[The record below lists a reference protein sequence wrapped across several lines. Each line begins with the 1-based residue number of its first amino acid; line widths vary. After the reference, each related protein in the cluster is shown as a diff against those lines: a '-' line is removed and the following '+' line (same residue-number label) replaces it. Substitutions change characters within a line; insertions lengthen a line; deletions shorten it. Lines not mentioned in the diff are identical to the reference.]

1 MTPIQPCLPR
11 HLARRVAAM
20 LLALAFAASLA
31 SVALSAA
38 GTPHSSSGSR
48 KQPVDPAVR
57 AVLERMEQA
66 QSQVTS
72 FKAKVTETRRLAVL
86 EKPEIL
92 RGEFAFESPG
102 KMRWDYREP
111 EQRTYVLAEGHV
123 IGWIPSQNRVE
134 KMDVQRREARLRR
147 MFAIGQGA
155 DALLKDFAIT
165 LAASSAVPQSDE
177 LVLVPESRRLRKRV
191 SEIRM
196 WVDRGNNL
204 PKQIKLVTG
213 EGDSVEFALSS
224 VQVNP
229 KLAADAFTVTIPKGA
244 KEVRGISGLSI
255 FGNAAEETEAAE
267 DRM

>member
-1 MTPIQPCLPR
+1 MTPTRPCPDRPR
-11 HLARRVAAM
+11 RQRAAAA
-20 LLALAFAASLA
+20 LLALGTVAALAGIAF
-31 SVALSAA
+31 SAPA
-38 GTPHSSSGSR
+38 SGS
-48 KQPVDPAVR
+48 KKPPVDPAVR

-66 QSQVTS
+66 QGQVTS

-111 EQRTYVLAEGHV
+111 EQRTYVLTEGRV
-123 IGWIPSQNRVE
+123 IGWIPAQNRVE
-134 KMDVQRREARLRR
+134 KMDVKRREARLRR

-155 DALLKDFAIT
+155 DALLKDFAVT
-165 LAASSAVPQSDE
+165 LAPQSALPQADE
-177 LVLVPESRRLRKRV
+177 LVLVPESRRMRKRV
-191 SEIRM
+191 AEIRM
-196 WVDRGNNL
+196 WVDKGNDL
-204 PKQIKLVTG
+204 PKQIRLVTG

-229 KLAADAFTVTIPKGA
+229 KLATDAFTVTIPKGA

-255 FGNAAEETEAAE
+255 FGNAADEAEAAE

>member
-1 MTPIQPCLPR
+1 MTPNRPRRSR
-11 HLARRVAAM
+11 HLARRAAACF
-20 LLALAFAASLA
+20 LALGFVA

-38 GTPHSSSGSR
+38 GPAPSGSGS
-48 KQPVDPAVR
+48 KKPPVDPAVR
-57 AVLERMEQA
+57 AVLQRMERA

-86 EKPEIL
+86 EQPEVL
-92 RGEFAFESPG
+92 RGEFSFESPG

-111 EQRTYVLAEGHV
+111 EQRTYVLADGHV

-155 DALLKDFAIT
+155 DALLKDFAVA
-165 LAASSAVPQSDE
+165 LAPASSVPEADE
-177 LVLVPESRRLRKRV
+177 LILVPDSRRMRKRV

-196 WVDRGNNL
+196 WVDRGNDL
-204 PKQIKLVTG
+204 PRQLRLVTG
-213 EGDSVEFALSS
+213 EGDSVEFVLSS

-229 KLAADAFTVTIPKGA
+229 RLAADAFTVTIPKGA

-255 FGNAAEETEAAE
+255 FGNAAEEAEAVE

>member
-1 MTPIQPCLPR
+1 MNPTRPCPDR
-11 HLARRVAAM
+11 SLARRAAAAF
-20 LLALAFAASLA
+20 LAAGLAAALAPA
-31 SVALSAA
+31 VPSAPA
-38 GTPHSSSGSR
+38 SSS
-48 KQPVDPAVR
+48 KKAPVDPAVR

-86 EKPEIL
+86 KKPEIL
-92 RGEFAFESPG
+92 RGEFSFESPG

-155 DALLKDFAIT
+155 DALLKDFTVT
-165 LAASSAVPQSDE
+165 LAPQSSVPQADE
-177 LVLVPESRRLRKRV
+177 LVLVPDSRRMRKRV

-196 WVDRGNNL
+196 WIDRGNSL
-204 PKQIKLVTG
+204 PKQVTLVTG

-229 KLAADAFTVTIPKGA
+229 RLAADAFTVTIPKGA

-255 FGNAAEETEAAE
+255 FGSAADEPEPAE